1 MVSLTIFLLSI
12 LLILFL
18 VHLIVA
24 PTIDFARDGKILL
37 WYGRKERKYIVLKD
51 SDGD

>member
-1 MVSLTIFLLSI
+1 MLSI
-12 LLILFL
+12 TLFLFSLLVVLFL
-18 VHLIVA
+18 VHLILA

-51 SDGD
+51 SDGN